1 MSMNN
6 RALKIMTVVFII
18 FALCAC
24 SSKKEDD
31 KPAFDISGK
40 TYYNTVD
47 DFNHSDHAKVWFGRN
62 GTFVLNDSYKDGY
75 YEMNGTWELNEDV
88 CTLNVEND
96 SSFSK
101 VIFEVKDDNTI
112 VLKTTLLGSRSDS
125 IFSTTETKGSN
136 SSSSNTN
143 NNASSS
149 ETKPEETK
157 PDSTKPEESKPE
169 TDSKPKEETSTK
181 DVPCTGLSAP
191 YHNYWA
197 YEGVKDWD
205 LEIVKTPENTTD
217 KITYKSNDEKVVKVD
232 ENGKATTVSPGKTT
246 IDITCGSQK
255 LTIGFETRSKDP
267 EAQPVTYKA
276 KIKDVNDQFQPS
288 IYLDGKGNFVFTEN
302 LYAGMGEYKG
312 TYKKEENHYIL
323 SVKDISFSG
332 FMGDSVKEI
341 DFKIVDDATLKL
353 KTQLCMSSPGEL
365 FYKQ

>member
-1 MSMNN
+1 MNN

-149 ETKPEETK
+149 ETKPEE
-157 PDSTKPEESKPE
+157 SKPE
-169 TDSKPKEETSTK
+169 TDSKPKDESSTK

-246 IDITCGSQK
+246 IDIICGSQK

>member
-18 FALCAC
+18 FVLCAC

-101 VIFEVKDDNTI
+101 VIFEVKDDDTI

-136 SSSSNTN
+136 SSGGNTN

-169 TDSKPKEETSTK
+169 TDSKPKDESSTK

-246 IDITCGSQK
+246 IDIICGSQK

-332 FMGDSVKEI
+332 FMCVKEI

>member
-1 MSMNN
+1 MNN

-18 FALCAC
+18 FVLCAC

-40 TYYNTVD
+40 TYYSTVD

-101 VIFEVKDDNTI
+101 VIFEVKDDDTI

-149 ETKPEETK
+149 ETKPEE
-157 PDSTKPEESKPE
+157 SKPE
-169 TDSKPKEETSTK
+169 TDSKPKDESSTK

-197 YEGVKDWD
+197 YEGVKNWD
-205 LEIVKTPENTTD
+205 LEIVRTPENTTD

-232 ENGKATTVSPGKTT
+232 ENGNATTVSPGKTT

-267 EAQPVTYKA
+267 AAQPLTYKA
-276 KIKDVNDQFQPS
+276 KVKDVNDQFQPK
-288 IYLDGKGNFVFTEN
+288 IYLDGKGSFV
-302 LYAGMGEYKG
+302 
-312 TYKKEENHYIL
+312 
-323 SVKDISFSG
+323 
-332 FMGDSVKEI
+332 
-341 DFKIVDDATLKL
+341 
-353 KTQLCMSSPGEL
+353 
-365 FYKQ
+365 